1 MKVCVIGAGP
11 SGLTTIKQL
20 LDESHDVTCFDA
32 NESVGGI
39 WYRGGD
45 DGQQMKAY
53 DNMMLTVSMKMMSFS
68 DFIFKDG
75 RKFTDHKGYLRYLE
89 EYSDKFG
96 LTRHIQF
103 NSLVKEVIR
112 ESDGSW
118 IVKVKVGDKR
128 VSSHRFEAVAICSGP
143 FKTANT
149 EISEIDGF
157 TGEIIHSKS
166 YRNSKDFEGKKVLA
180 IGLAESGA
188 DMLREV
194 SNVAQ
199 KCVVSIRSHT
209 FLIPRLIY
217 GKYST
222 DTLTT
227 RSHHYEMWNRAS
239 KIKFQMKSYSQD
251 SWALRNIFLGVA
263 NTYGLA
269 SIPANFLSRKIM
281 GDKKNNDPGKN
292 NMGQDSDPSKIDY
305 DTKNEKEVVDFINE
319 WNKKSHHDKGN
330 WSQKII
336 FSKNVSFVPNILN
349 NKLVVK
355 DCGIG
360 RVEGST
366 VYFNDSTSEEFDKIL
381 LCTGFKKDFS
391 LLSNVEIKDNN
402 VRNLY
407 KHAFH
412 PDHNGRL
419 AMIGFVRPISG
430 GIPICSEMQARYFA
444 LLCSN
449 KINLPEDVGDR
460 IEREKD
466 WEEQWMCL
474 SQNHTESMPSQIMFL
489 DSIAKEIGCHYPFRK
504 LITKPRLLVRL
515 WFYSFNQS
523 CYRMTGPH
531 HHYDEA
537 VEDIM
542 TEEVPLHDYGF
553 MLTMIAL
560 SFMPSFVHPKNL
572 DFQYGVKN

>member
-1 MKVCVIGAGP
+1 
-11 SGLTTIKQL
+11 
-20 LDESHDVTCFDA
+20 
-32 NESVGGI
+32 
-39 WYRGGD
+39 
-45 DGQQMKAY
+45 
-53 DNMMLTVSMKMMSFS
+53 
-68 DFIFKDG
+68 
-75 RKFTDHKGYLRYLE
+75 
-89 EYSDKFG
+89 
-96 LTRHIQF
+96 
-103 NSLVKEVIR
+103 VIR

-157 TGEIIHSKS
+157 TGEVVHSKS

-263 NTYGLA
+263 NAYGLA

-281 GDKKNNDPGKN
+281 GDKKNNDSGKN

-305 DTKNEKEVVDFINE
+305 DTKNEKEVVDFINK
-319 WNKKSHHDKGN
+319 WNKKSHYNQGN

-360 RVEGST
+360 RVEGNT
-366 VYFNDSTSEEFDKIL
+366 IYFNDSTSEEFDKIL

-474 SQNHTESMPSQIMFL
+474 SPNHTESMPSQIMFL
-489 DSIAKEIGCHYPFRK
+489 DSIAKEIGCHYPFHK

-537 VEDIM
+537 VKDIM

>member
-20 LDESHDVTCFDA
+20 LDEKHDVTCFDA

-68 DFIFKDG
+68 DYMFKDG
-75 RKFTDHKGYLRYLE
+75 RKFTDHRGYLNYLE
-89 EYSDKFG
+89 EYSKKFG
-96 LTRHIQF
+96 LERHIEF
-103 NSLVKEVIR
+103 KSTVTEVIHGN
-112 ESDGSW
+112 DGLW
-118 IVKVKVGDKR
+118 TVKVKKGNNKI
-128 VSSHRFEAVAICSGP
+128 VSHTFEAVAVCSGP

-149 EISEIDGF
+149 DIPEIDGF
-157 TGEIIHSKS
+157 AGEVIHSKS
-166 YRNSKDFEGKKVLA
+166 YRNNADFDGKKVLA

-194 SNVAQ
+194 SNVAS
-199 KCVVSIRSHT
+199 KCFVSIRSHT

-239 KIKFQMKSYSQD
+239 DIKFQMKSFSQD
-251 SWALRNIFLGVA
+251 NVILKNVFLGVA

-269 SIPANFLSRKIM
+269 SIPIDYFSRRFF
-281 GDKKNNDPGKN
+281 GSKKSAAPEKN
-292 NMGQDSDPSKIDY
+292 NMGQDNDPSKIDY
-305 DTKNEKEVVDFINE
+305 DTRNERAVVDFIND
-319 WNKKSHHDKGN
+319 WNKKSHHNNGN

-336 FSKNVSFVPNILN
+336 FSKNVSFVPNIIDK
-349 NKLVVK
+349 KLVVK
-355 DCGIG
+355 DCGIN
-360 RVEGST
+360 RVDGNT
-366 VYFNDSTSEEFDKIL
+366 VFFNDSTVEEFDKVL

-391 LLSNVEIKDNN
+391 LLRNVEIKDDN

-412 PDHNGRL
+412 PDYDGRL

-444 LLCSN
+444 QLCSN
-449 KINLPEDVGDR
+449 KVKLPRDVVDR
-460 IEREKD
+460 IAKEKD
-466 WEEQWMCL
+466 WEERWMSL
-474 SQNHTESMPSQIMFL
+474 SPNHTESMPSQIMFL
-489 DSIAKEIGCHYPFRK
+489 DSIAKEIGCHYPFYK
-504 LITKPRLLVRL
+504 LIFNPRLLVKL

-523 CYRMTGPH
+523 CYRLTGPH
-531 HHYDEA
+531 SHYDEA
-537 VEDIM
+537 IKDIM

-553 MLTMIAL
+553 MLMMIAL
-560 SFMPSFVHPKNL
+560 SFMPSSIHPKNL
-572 DFQYGVKN
+572 DFQYGVKS

>member
-1 MKVCVIGAGP
+1 
-11 SGLTTIKQL
+11 
-20 LDESHDVTCFDA
+20 
-32 NESVGGI
+32 
-39 WYRGGD
+39 
-45 DGQQMKAY
+45 
-53 DNMMLTVSMKMMSFS
+53 
-68 DFIFKDG
+68 
-75 RKFTDHKGYLRYLE
+75 
-89 EYSDKFG
+89 
-96 LTRHIQF
+96 
-103 NSLVKEVIR
+103 
-112 ESDGSW
+112 
-118 IVKVKVGDKR
+118 
-128 VSSHRFEAVAICSGP
+128 
-143 FKTANT
+143 
-149 EISEIDGF
+149 
-157 TGEIIHSKS
+157 
-166 YRNSKDFEGKKVLA
+166 
-180 IGLAESGA
+180 
-188 DMLREV
+188 
-194 SNVAQ
+194 
-199 KCVVSIRSHT
+199 
-209 FLIPRLIY
+209 
-217 GKYST
+217 
-222 DTLTT
+222 
-227 RSHHYEMWNRAS
+227 
-239 KIKFQMKSYSQD
+239 
-251 SWALRNIFLGVA
+251 
-263 NTYGLA
+263 
-269 SIPANFLSRKIM
+269 
-281 GDKKNNDPGKN
+281 
-292 NMGQDSDPSKIDY
+292 MGQDSEPSKIDY
-305 DTKNEKEVVDFINE
+305 DTKNEKEVVDFINK

-360 RVEGST
+360 RVEGNT
-366 VYFNDSTSEEFDKIL
+366 IYFNDSTSEEFDKIL

-474 SQNHTESMPSQIMFL
+474 SPNHTESMPSQIMFL
-489 DSIAKEIGCHYPFRK
+489 DSIAKEIGCHYPFHK

-537 VEDIM
+537 VKDIM